1 MDRLAPRALL
11 VIAAENDRLCFPE
24 LARELYDAAGEPK
37 SYWLAPRAGHLSIL
51 DEHPRELVERMT
63 AFFELAGTN

>member
-1 MDRLAPRALL
+1 M
-11 VIAAENDRLCFPE
+11 IAAENDRLCFPE